1 MQHFMD
7 TVVAG
12 KLSAAI
18 EDYLALNTTKLDLAT
33 VVRSYTV
40 RHAMNQLLSGGRDF
54 VALCQDATQVTQL
67 QQAALGY
74 AYSHLYSLTLP
85 VMKREMLDNMNYIS
99 YLQRNGSN
107 ATNVIMTSLYDDPLN
122 TTLEVINKMYTVDFI
137 DNVDKLREELE
148 IKLNDLADAEG
159 DLEDDIALYA
169 DKTRMDYTFFTLVL
183 STSFYDVDMLSN
195 YNILHFCASKSHVS
209 IEF

>member
-1 MQHFMD
+1 MTQEAERRATTNEQLFYKISATIGEMQHFMD

-54 VALCQDATQVTQL
+54 VALCQDATQQAQL
-67 QQAALGY
+67 LQAALQD
-74 AYSHLYSLTLP
+74 AYSQLYSLTLP
-85 VMKREMLDNMNYIS
+85 VMTREMLGNMSYIS
-99 YLQRNGSN
+99 YLQTSGTNGTN
-107 ATNVIMTSLYDDPLN
+107 AIMTSLYDDPLG
-122 TTLEVINKMYTVDFI
+122 TTLEVIDKMYTVDFI

-169 DKTRMDYTFFTLVL
+169 DKTRMDYAFFT
-183 STSFYDVDMLSN
+183 
-195 YNILHFCASKSHVS
+195 
-209 IEF
+209 